1 MKTIVFIIGFLSIS
15 SCAQLPGYKKMR
27 VNAEEMQIGES
38 DIDTFSDIPKT
49 YREGSQGGN
58 SGKSGGGCGCN

>member
-1 MKTIVFIIGFLSIS
+1 MKILVFIIGIFSLC
-15 SCAQLPGYKKMR
+15 SCAQVPGYKKMY
-27 VNAEEMQIGES
+27 VNTDEMQIGASE
-38 DIDTFSDIPKT
+38 IDTFSDIPKT

>member
-1 MKTIVFIIGFLSIS
+1 MKILVFIITALSIA
-15 SCAQLPGYKKMR
+15 SCAQLPGYKKIY
-27 VNAEEMQIGES
+27 VNTDEMQIGES

-58 SGKSGGGCGCN
+58 DGKSGGGCGCN